1 MSSPVIYPTRPGV
14 YQCEVIGQG
23 GSRCVSLNIEVFSGL
38 FILVWPLFIQCF
50 QSPPLSSPEATEGA
64 AEEETSPVGD
74 SSEFSHRTSLSSAI
88 SSAEDIS
95 PQVSS
100 GWSW

>member
-1 MSSPVIYPTRPGV
+1 MSLSTLKCFQVCLY
-14 YQCEVIGQG
+14 
-23 GSRCVSLNIEVFSGL
+23 LFGL
-38 FILVWPLFIQCF
+38 CLYNTFAEG

-64 AEEETSPVGD
+64 AGEETNPVGD